1 MRTKTKTRKMNEQRI
16 KQLNMQKGNQKSKKN
31 IRKSAK
37 AYDLEKA
44 AIVYALINNYSA
56 KYQYIRDRYPSRRD
70 YKLWILNGMV

>member
-1 MRTKTKTRKMNEQRI
+1 MHRFKEDFILRTKTKTRKMNEQRI

-44 AIVYALINNYSA
+44 AIVYLHLFMKERDVDKIDYSA
-56 KYQYIRDRYPSRRD
+56 F
-70 YKLWILNGMV
+70 

>member
-1 MRTKTKTRKMNEQRI
+1 MHRFKEDFILRTKTKTRKMNEQRI

-44 AIVYALINNYSA
+44 A
-56 KYQYIRDRYPSRRD
+56 
-70 YKLWILNGMV
+70 